1 MSRCLSYIAICL
13 YQLFQTAATQNK
25 AVTVLYYALHHWNDD
40 STNGNI
46 DCGDI
51 QCDWLKSSNMTKLKL
66 KFEDSVRRRNGT
78 TLALYNTHSL
88 LEKFRAYHPINCDW
102 QTDLTM
108 ASSEESYIRFGGH
121 FNRMFQNF
129 DGNST
134 THPHSTIQ
142 RIFNEA
148 TMKNGILG
156 QSLIN
161 EIRSNV
167 TTEDKNIKKYNFP
180 SQIKGASYVASE
192 CHRRDGANAN
202 RDNIVA
208 QLRHAG
214 LRVDGLGRCMKSS
227 PSNGTS
233 LSHFPNNSTL
243 NAINKQIVIGKFLF
257 NLALENSLE
266 SGYVTEKPF
275 DALMSGTVPVYLGD
289 KIHLK
294 ALIPHQ
300 KSVIFI
306 ADYDK
311 NYTKLAE
318 YLNYLSYN
326 ETAYSEYRV
335 WRKTFSNEKNIRN
348 NALLN
353 TSWYCNV
360 CKWTYDNRKLK
371 KNKKMAHCKV

>member
-1 MSRCLSYIAICL
+1 
-13 YQLFQTAATQNK
+13 
-25 AVTVLYYALHHWNDD
+25 
-40 STNGNI
+40 
-46 DCGDI
+46 
-51 QCDWLKSSNMTKLKL
+51 
-66 KFEDSVRRRNGT
+66 
-78 TLALYNTHSL
+78 
-88 LEKFRAYHPINCDW
+88 
-102 QTDLTM
+102 
-108 ASSEESYIRFGGH
+108 
-121 FNRMFQNF
+121 MFQNF

-134 THPHSTIQ
+134 THPYSTIQ
-142 RIFNEA
+142 RINNEA

-161 EIRSNV
+161 EIIASRSNI
-167 TTEDKNIKKYNFP
+167 TTEDKGIKKYNFS

-192 CHRRDGANAN
+192 CHKRDGANAN

-208 QLRHAG
+208 QLRQAG
-214 LRVDGLGRCMKSS
+214 LRVYGLGRCMKSP
-227 PSNGTS
+227 PSNGTI
-233 LSHFPNNSTL
+233 LSNIPNNSTL

-275 DALMSGTVPVYLGD
+275 DALMSGTVPIYLGD
-289 KIHLK
+289 KIHLQ

-335 WRKTFSNEKNIRN
+335 WRKTFSNEENIRN
-348 NALLN
+348 NVLLN

-360 CKWTYDNRKLK
+360 CKWTHDNRKLK
-371 KNKKMAHCKV
+371 KNKRMAHCKV